1 MQQPK
6 RMEKAKIKKVEKVA
20 KGSRATTDNRI
31 QFNGISKTRV
41 RKERSP
47 TKSRVR
53 KTATRERKSS
63 TMPGFM
69 ERNNSDRQKAYRD
82 GIKMMEQRS
91 GRKFV
96 DTKEAK
102 QKRRQINGENMYK
115 TSDSVPDS
123 MLQFASEIHG
133 VERITPKEEV
143 ALGKKTQEAIRLQNV
158 YDNLANKLQREPSD
172 DEWCAASGKINMEA
186 LTAAIEE
193 GMSAKNKLVESNLRM
208 VQGVVNVYI
217 RNGLRGQYNAG
228 DLMQEGIMALIR
240 AAEKFDPSRGFRFST
255 YAMYWIRSAVKRNQI
270 FQSRVITVPQRL
282 YENHKR
288 INRVQKELAEN
299 LGRPPT
305 KKEIGEVVGMSEV
318 QIDRCCNA
326 MAQRCYSLD
335 QQVSN
340 PLKPLNTNSQDTMY
354 ELIESRTDDGDY
366 NKLKHIFLREDLI
379 ETLNRHLSP
388 EQAQLLLLRYGLTDE
403 LPIKAK
409 NAPLTIAE
417 VSRMVDMK
425 PDKVRRL
432 INKSLKQ
439 LKAVIGDEWRDF
451 EIEFQK

>member
-1 MQQPK
+1 MHLL
-6 RMEKAKIKKVEKVA
+6 
-20 KGSRATTDNRI
+20 RI
-31 QFNGISKTRV
+31 
-41 RKERSP
+41 P
-47 TKSRVR
+47 THLPLFSC
-53 KTATRERKSS
+53 
-63 TMPGFM
+63 
-69 ERNNSDRQKAYRD
+69 
-82 GIKMMEQRS
+82 
-91 GRKFV
+91 
-96 DTKEAK
+96 TK
-102 QKRRQINGENMYK
+102 
-115 TSDSVPDS
+115 
-123 MLQFASEIHG
+123 
-133 VERITPKEEV
+133 
-143 ALGKKTQEAIRLQNV
+143 
-158 YDNLANKLQREPSD
+158 
-172 DEWCAASGKINMEA
+172 
-186 LTAAIEE
+186 
-193 GMSAKNKLVESNLRM
+193 
-208 VQGVVNVYI
+208 
-217 RNGLRGQYNAG
+217 
-228 DLMQEGIMALIR
+228 ALIR

-451 EIEFQK
+451 ETEFQK